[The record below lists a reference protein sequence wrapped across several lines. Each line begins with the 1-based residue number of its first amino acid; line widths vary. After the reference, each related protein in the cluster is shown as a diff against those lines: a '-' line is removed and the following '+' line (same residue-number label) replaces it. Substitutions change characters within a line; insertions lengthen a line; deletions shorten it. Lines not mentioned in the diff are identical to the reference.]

1 MACERYREALT
12 DLATGGPTPAGLE
25 AHLETCVACREE
37 LDGLRRA
44 LDAVDAEL
52 RVLASVEPPP
62 ALAAR
67 IRQAATEPVAGVA
80 WRPSL
85 VFQALA
91 AAFLVL
97 AVAFVLLRG
106 RAPAPPSVA
115 TVSPRPSQAEASPKP
130 APPVPEAPAAPRS
143 ALSAQS
149 KETIRRPSASARPA
163 VPPEPEVL
171 VPPGQLE
178 ALQRL
183 AALVNRERIASPSL
197 AAVEQGSP
205 ELVPPP
211 PIDVRSVE
219 ITPLAIVPSEAA
231 EDSGT

>member
-1 MACERYREALT
+1 MACKRYREALT
-12 DLATGGPTPAGLE
+12 DLAAGGAAPAELE
-25 AHLETCVACREE
+25 AHLGTCVACREE
-37 LDGLRRA
+37 LALSRRA
-44 LDAVDAEL
+44 LEAVDAEL
-52 RVLASVEPPP
+52 GVLASVKPSPSLEV
-62 ALAAR
+62 R
-67 IRQAATEPVAGVA
+67 IRQASTEREAGAA
-80 WRPSL
+80 WRPSF

-91 AAFLVL
+91 AALVVV
-97 AVAFVLLRG
+97 AMAFVLLRG
-106 RAPAPPSVA
+106 REPMPASIATTSPRPPQAEPAPNPAPPA
-115 TVSPRPSQAEASPKP
+115 
-130 APPVPEAPAAPRS
+130 PEATAAPRL
-143 ALSAQS
+143 ALTAQS